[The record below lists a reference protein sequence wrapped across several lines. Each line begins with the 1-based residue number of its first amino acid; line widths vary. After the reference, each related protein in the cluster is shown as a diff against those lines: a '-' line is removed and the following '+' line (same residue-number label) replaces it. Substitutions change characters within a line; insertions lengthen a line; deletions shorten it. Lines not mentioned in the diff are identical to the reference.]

1 MEGKKKK
8 VRTVVLADIDST
20 ACFFFFIPLLANAIT
35 VRGRA
40 DRFTFFA
47 VAV

>member
-1 MEGKKKK
+1 MEELKKKK
-8 VRTVVLADIDST
+8 VRTVVSVDIAITTYS
-20 ACFFFFIPLLANAIT
+20 PPANAVT

-40 DRFTFFA
+40 DRFTFCA